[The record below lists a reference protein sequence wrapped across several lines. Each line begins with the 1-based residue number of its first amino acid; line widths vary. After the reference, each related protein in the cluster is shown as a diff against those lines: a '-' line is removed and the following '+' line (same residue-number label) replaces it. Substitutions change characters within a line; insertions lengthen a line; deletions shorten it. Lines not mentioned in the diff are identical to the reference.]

1 MKIMKT
7 CGNMKGE
14 KKSRVDFL
22 EKKVEALI
30 RVVQKLLEDNT
41 YIKDLSVGTLEVVKL
56 IDGYEKAIE
65 KLKDSISN
73 EEVKE

>member
-41 YIKDLSVGTLEVVKL
+41 HIKDLSVGTLEVVKL
-56 IDGYEKAIE
+56 MDGYEKAIE